1 MNIRRYFH
9 FGRFEYIT
17 NFCSTTYVR
26 ICLKRYRRLVYG
38 TRNDTSFSYVII
50 HGMSGERSEKNGVP
64 SPENMWGKILK
75 LQLEGGNL
83 TEEQLKALEI
93 RSITLSVVDAME
105 QLVEDETVTEDPIKQ
120 AEITARY
127 YEGILRLDD
136 LGIKK
141 GMHVGD
147 RPDSFDN
154 PNKIAEYLAGQV
166 VGIETGNIPNIRHAI
181 MQSQE
186 HSDEGIDIGGI
197 TTYLLSP
204 NTISPN
210 LERFVVLRRMFG
222 AVCRLLASDLDQP
235 QDIEKLGSAK

>member
-1 MNIRRYFH
+1 MSVDSSISQTLVPLPTSRIYLN
-9 FGRFEYIT
+9 RF
-17 NFCSTTYVR
+17 
-26 ICLKRYRRLVYG
+26 RRLVYG
-38 TRNDTSFSYVII
+38 TRNDTSFCYVII
-50 HGMSGERSEKNGVP
+50 HGMSGERSEKNGIP
-64 SPENMWGKILK
+64 SPDNLWGKILK
-75 LQLEGGNL
+75 LQLEGEKL

-93 RSITLSVVDAME
+93 RNITLSVVDAVE
-105 QLVEDETVTEDPIKQ
+105 QLVEDGTIKDDPIKET
-120 AEITARY
+120 EITVKY
-127 YEGILRLDD
+127 YVGILKLDD

-154 PNKIAEYLAGQV
+154 PKKIAEYLAGQV

-181 MQSQE
+181 MQGQE

-197 TTYLLSP
+197 TTYLVSP

-222 AVCRLLASDLDQP
+222 VVRRLLASDLDQP
-235 QDIEKLGSAK
+235 QDIENLGSAK